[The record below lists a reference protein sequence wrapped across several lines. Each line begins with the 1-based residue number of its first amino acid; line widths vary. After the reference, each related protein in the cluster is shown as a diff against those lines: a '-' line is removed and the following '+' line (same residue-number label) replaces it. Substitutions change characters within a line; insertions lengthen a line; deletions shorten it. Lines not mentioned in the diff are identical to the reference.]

1 MNDKMMLKKLQ
12 EYFSPNMAKALLSVI
27 NELVEEGITRRAA
40 IEKEEEID
48 IKEVARMTGLTTG
61 TLYIYK
67 GRNQIPSHKRGKK
80 LFFLRSEIEAW
91 NVERL
96 GDSLGDRQADFDKEM
111 VAQGERLLG

>member
-1 MNDKMMLKKLQ
+1 MLKKLQ

-48 IKEVARMTGLTTG
+48 IKEVARITGLSTG

-67 GRNQIPSHKRGKK
+67 GRNLIPCRKKGKK
-80 LFFLRSEIEAW
+80 LVFLRSEIEAW
-91 NVERL
+91 NADRS
-96 GDSLGDRQADFDKEM
+96 GDSLGDRAKDFEDAM
-111 VAQGERLLG
+111 VRQGERLLG